1 MIMRANTY
9 IKQQMQGK
17 SDEILKEMN
26 KVIFKEFEGC
36 MTQNTQKEKEQIQDC
51 LNGESI
57 FNLTTKPI
65 SPELIKWLKKGPK
78 YIPYVKMEVKT
89 YLGILILS
97 SLNL

>member
-1 MIMRANTY
+1 
-9 IKQQMQGK
+9 MQGK

-36 MTQNTQKEKEQIQDC
+36 MTQYTQKEKEHIRDC

-57 FNLTTKPI
+57 FNLITKSI

-78 YIPYVKMEVKT
+78 YNPYMKKEVKISYSISVIFT
-89 YLGILILS
+89 AIP
-97 SLNL
+97 